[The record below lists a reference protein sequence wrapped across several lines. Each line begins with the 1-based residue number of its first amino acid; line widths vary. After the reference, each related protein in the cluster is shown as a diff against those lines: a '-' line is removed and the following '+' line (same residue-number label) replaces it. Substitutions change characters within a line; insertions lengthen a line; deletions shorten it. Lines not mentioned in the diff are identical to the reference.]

1 MKHTY
6 IFLFSLLALL
16 TAACSND
23 DLDKE
28 SIFADTEQT
37 DSTPLDQWV
46 KKNFTDPYNIR
57 FLYRYNDK
65 EPTTITMSSRPTITN
80 RWRSPFWSSMYGW
93 MPTRSCWGRTS

>member
-6 IFLFSLLALL
+6 IFLFSLLAFL

-28 SIFADTEQT
+28 SIFDGTEQT

-46 KKNFTDPYNIR
+46 KKNWFFR
-57 FLYRYNDK
+57 K
-65 EPTTITMSSRPTITN
+65 ME
-80 RWRSPFWSSMYGW
+80 
-93 MPTRSCWGRTS
+93 

>member
-6 IFLFSLLALL
+6 IFLFSLLAFL

-46 KKNFTDPYNIR
+46 KKNWFFR
-57 FLYRYNDK
+57 K
-65 EPTTITMSSRPTITN
+65 ME
-80 RWRSPFWSSMYGW
+80 
-93 MPTRSCWGRTS
+93 